1 MKYDFDSINNRR
13 NMGSYKW
20 DCKETELA
28 MWVGDMDF
36 QTAPE
41 VLESIVNR
49 ASQGLFGYNIIPNE
63 WYYSYIN
70 WWKNYH
76 NIEYK
81 KEELMFSTGIVPAIS
96 SIVRKLTTPAENVCI
111 LTPTYNIFYNSIL
124 NNGRNVLECKLV
136 YKDGIYEVDYNDLEE
151 KLSNPQTSLFILCN
165 PHNPIGKIWNI
176 EEIEKIASL
185 CKKYNVLVI
194 SDEIHCDLCDP
205 NKEYTPFLSV
215 NETTKDIG
223 IALMSPTKTFN
234 LAGLQTAAIAISNPY
249 LRHKVWR
256 GINTDEVAEPN
267 CFAAIAP
274 ISAFNKGR
282 EWSLELREYLYENKN
297 IAKKYLKDNIKE
309 LYLVP
314 TEATFFLWIDC
325 SKITS
330 DSVMLSDYIR
340 KSTGLILSNGKQFG
354 DNRFLRMNVA
364 CPKEMLL
371 DGLNR
376 LNKAI
381 KSFVLGSDKFEKN

>member
-1 MKYDFDSINNRR
+1 
-13 NMGSYKW
+13 
-20 DCKETELA
+20 
-28 MWVGDMDF
+28 
-36 QTAPE
+36 
-41 VLESIVNR
+41 
-49 ASQGLFGYNIIPNE
+49 
-63 WYYSYIN
+63 
-70 WWKNYH
+70 
-76 NIEYK
+76 
-81 KEELMFSTGIVPAIS
+81 
-96 SIVRKLTTPAENVCI
+96 
-111 LTPTYNIFYNSIL
+111 
-124 NNGRNVLECKLV
+124 
-136 YKDGIYEVDYNDLEE
+136 
-151 KLSNPQTSLFILCN
+151 
-165 PHNPIGKIWNI
+165 
-176 EEIEKIASL
+176 
-185 CKKYNVLVI
+185 
-194 SDEIHCDLCDP
+194 
-205 NKEYTPFLSV
+205 
-215 NETTKDIG
+215 
-223 IALMSPTKTFN
+223 MSPTKTFN

-256 GINTDEVAEPN
+256 GINTDEGAEPN

-297 IAKKYLKDNIKE
+297 NTKKYLKDNIKE